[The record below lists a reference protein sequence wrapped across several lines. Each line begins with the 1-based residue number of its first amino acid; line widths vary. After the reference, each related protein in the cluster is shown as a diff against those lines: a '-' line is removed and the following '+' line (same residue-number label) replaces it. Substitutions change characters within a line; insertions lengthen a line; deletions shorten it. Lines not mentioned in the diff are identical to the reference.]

1 MLIQDIMRSSNVTL
15 KKENTIGE
23 AITIFRKGEV
33 RHIPII
39 NDDSEVIGIISDRD
53 VRDALPSTL
62 FPQEISIVFQV
73 SVEKIMTTNVITC
86 SQMDFV
92 EEVATNFYQY
102 KIGCLPVVSSGKL
115 VGLVT
120 EIDVLHTLVTL
131 TGAYQ
136 PSSQIELLVRDQPG
150 ILSEVVTV
158 FANENINIVSVL
170 VYPAKDPLHKVLVF
184 RIQTMNPLSMIT
196 KLKTEGYTILWPN
209 EVSQSI

>member
-209 EVSQSI
+209 EASQSI

>member
-23 AITIFRKGEV
+23 AVTIFRKGEV

-39 NDDSEVIGIISDRD
+39 NNDSEVIGIISDRD

-62 FPQEISIVFQV
+62 FPQEISTVLQV
-73 SVEKIMTTNVITC
+73 SIEKIMTTDVITC

-136 PSSQIELLVRDQPG
+136 PSSQIELLVHDQPG
-150 ILSEVVTV
+150 ILSEVVSV
-158 FANENINIVSVL
+158 FAKEKINIVSVL
-170 VYPAKDPLHKVLVF
+170 VYPAKDSQHKVLVF
-184 RIQTMNPLSMIT
+184 RIQTMNPLSMIN
-196 KLKTEGYTILWPN
+196 KLKAEGYTILWPN
-209 EVSQSI
+209 EASESI

>member
-23 AITIFRKGEV
+23 AVTIFRKGEV

-39 NDDSEVIGIISDRD
+39 NDASEVIGIISDRD

-62 FPQEISIVFQV
+62 FPQEISTVFQV

-115 VGLVT
+115 VGIVT

-158 FANENINIVSVL
+158 FAKENINIVSVL

-209 EVSQSI
+209 EASESL